1 MRSNKSKTETDEGFY
16 FVYEG
21 GPLQKKERIS
31 KQLFQLLFLLHL
43 FKSLLV
49 SQLPYIGA
57 ITSICSWVCLSTYPF
72 YVVSIRLVITLSAIA
87 DLFVVTW
94 SIAVATSDEQMSSR
108 LSCHS
113 LNSTVGSPLVDEE
126 RETRRGKEGPRNN
139 DTMRRH

>member
-1 MRSNKSKTETDEGFY
+1 MRSNKSKTETTESFY

-21 GPLQKKERIS
+21 SPLQKKERIS

-87 DLFVVTW
+87 DLFVVT
-94 SIAVATSDEQMSSR
+94 
-108 LSCHS
+108 
-113 LNSTVGSPLVDEE
+113 
-126 RETRRGKEGPRNN
+126 
-139 DTMRRH
+139 